1 VANAGSFDNPDR
13 NAGPIIA
20 ALRQA
25 GALVT
30 RIRGEKGLPDLLIS
44 HKHRVMLAEVKTLK
58 GRLSEAQER
67 FHAVWGC
74 VHVLRTPEEAIEML
88 RRAE

>member
-1 VANAGSFDNPDR
+1 MANAGSFDHADSNL
-13 NAGPIIA
+13 APIVK
-20 ALRQA
+20 ALTDA

-30 RIRGEKGLPDLLIS
+30 RIRGVKGLPDLLAL
-44 HKHRVMLAEVKTLK
+44 HRGRLFLAEVKTPK

-74 VHVLRTPEEAIEML
+74 VHVLRSPEEAIEML

>member
-1 VANAGSFDNPDR
+1 
-13 NAGPIIA
+13 
-20 ALRQA
+20 
-25 GALVT
+25 
-30 RIRGEKGLPDLLIS
+30 
-44 HKHRVMLAEVKTLK
+44 MLAEVKTPK

-74 VHVLRTPEEAIEML
+74 VHVLRSPEEAIEML